1 MVIQTPL
8 TSFIVGVL
16 AVWRIT
22 HLLWA
27 EDGPAEIF
35 ARLRRLA
42 GAGFFGRLLDC
53 FYCLSLWVSAPFA
66 WVLAS
71 SWKERGILWLSLSG
85 GVLVLQRATTR
96 TPTIPPPATWHET
109 TISEKQK

>member
-1 MVIQTPL
+1 MVIQTPI

-66 WVLAS
+66 LVLAG

-85 GVLVLQRATTR
+85 GVLVLHRATTR
-96 TPTIPPPATWHET
+96 TPTFPPPATWHET
-109 TISEKQK
+109 TNSEKQE